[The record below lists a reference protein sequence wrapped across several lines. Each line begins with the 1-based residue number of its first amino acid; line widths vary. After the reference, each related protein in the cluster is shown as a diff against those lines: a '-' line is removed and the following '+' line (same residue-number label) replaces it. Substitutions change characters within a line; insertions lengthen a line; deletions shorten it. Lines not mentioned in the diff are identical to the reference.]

1 MRPAGRG
8 ALSKPLGAMGRPYWG
23 AVFVSLLC
31 LIRPASAG
39 RCACLFRYRRHWR
52 RITDGA
58 QRRGALVAR
67 IEWQSVGLL
76 KNVGGKYG
84 GMVNHKYR
92 PELSARRPRSAGKA
106 PPAIPG
112 GWQAGFT
119 LPPWHWL
126 TAPYTFR
133 PLFPFRATAASA
145 CNCSPRWVWRG
156 LPLDGRQGGTRRAGG
171 GCRDQCRASG
181 AACVSGFK
189 ERGKGKARAKPGKPG
204 ALRVSAKD
212 RTNNR
217 YWIRV
222 SQQKSR
228 TN

>member
-31 LIRPASAG
+31 LIRPTSAG

-76 KNVGGKYG
+76 KNVSGKYG

-106 PPAIPG
+106 PPAIPV

-119 LPPWHWL
+119 LQPWHWSSRCAARSAVL
-126 TAPYTFR
+126 LDYR
-133 PLFPFRATAASA
+133 PARPA
-145 CNCSPRWVWRG
+145 
-156 LPLDGRQGGTRRAGG
+156 LPLGSVSGQLRPVPAIVHPERVWHGHAVRRQASGSRTPKGAGVSSAARVARRALAGLKNG
-171 GCRDQCRASG
+171 
-181 AACVSGFK
+181 
-189 ERGKGKARAKPGKPG
+189 ARARPKPSRGRPG
-204 ALRVSAKD
+204 ALRVF
-212 RTNNR
+212 R
-217 YWIRV
+217 
-222 SQQKSR
+222 
-228 TN
+228 